1 MLLLAKEEE
10 EVGRSKDGDERF
22 GNLEMGAGGGENY
35 PFFHFLF
42 LGYRV
47 YVQVNLE

>member
-22 GNLEMGAGGGENY
+22 GSLETGAGGGNY

-42 LGYRV
+42 LEYRV
-47 YVQVNLE
+47 YAQVDLE